1 LIEFAVAIPVIIA
14 IVYYLHDVP
23 KYKRMQAKME
33 FITHEIVGM
42 IQNVS
47 QSRTSKKITSNDLRY
62 CISAAFLSFY
72 PGTTQFA
79 KSYNVFKQ
87 PGFACGKIFYVVG
100 NDKGKASVLW
110 AMQYQYGGGG
120 SQYQNISPGT
130 VRIGPYGDDSRY
142 ITRVGD
148 NKEPSEIC
156 PKLSIKPGETK
167 IIIENFIYFVKSTSF
182 KLTDNRTWLNIS
194 PREAFGFLILT
205 PKAQGGAFY
214 FTSIVIFT
222 PKPGLFDETAPV

>member
-1 LIEFAVAIPVIIA
+1 
-14 IVYYLHDVP
+14 
-23 KYKRMQAKME
+23 MQAKME

-47 QSRTSKKITSNDLRY
+47 QGRANKKITLNDLRY

-79 KSYNVFKQ
+79 KSPAVFKQ
-87 PGFACGKIFYVVG
+87 PGFVHGKFFCVVG
-100 NDKGKASVLW
+100 NNDGTASVPW
-110 AMQYQYGGGG
+110 AMQYQYGGDSTIG
-120 SQYQNISPGT
+120 SISPGN
-130 VRIGPYGDDSRY
+130 VRIVGALDDSRY

-148 NKEPSEIC
+148 NKELSEIC

-167 IIIENFIYFVKSTSF
+167 IIIENFIFFIEHTTY
-182 KLTDNRTWLNIS
+182 KLTDNRTWLGIS

-205 PKAQGGAFY
+205 PKAQGREFY

-222 PKPGLFDETAPV
+222 PKPGLFDKNKMPGT